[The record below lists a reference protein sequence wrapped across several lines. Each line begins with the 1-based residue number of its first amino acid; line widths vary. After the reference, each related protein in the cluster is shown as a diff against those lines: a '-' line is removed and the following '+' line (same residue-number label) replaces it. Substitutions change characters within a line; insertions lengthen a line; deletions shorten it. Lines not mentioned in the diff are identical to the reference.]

1 MKFRYVVERFVY
13 IFDPVILLSISCIL
27 STYNNNQA
35 WVYTDHLASVQTRN
49 QLLICWKNDPKEIG
63 N

>member
-1 MKFRYVVERFVY
+1 MNFRYVVERFVY
-13 IFDPVILLSISCIL
+13 ICDPVILLSISCFL